1 MLSKVSLENPGNWY
15 KHVGRVEQLI
25 NNIEPRSTK
34 VLPFKLLTDVDMRV
48 VDSSELK
55 DQVQQTL
62 IQELG
67 EYRKQMRQEVREQ
80 ANFQSEEKG
89 RNAVQGQRSSCNQT
103 HSV

>member
-34 VLPFKLLTDVDMRV
+34 VLTDVDMRV